1 MKYHCYRNRELSWL
15 SFNQRVLEEADDKN
29 NPLCERM
36 SFASIFQSNLDE
48 FFMVRVGMLHDRVL
62 FSGNPIE
69 NKTNMTAKEQ
79 IAAIL
84 KTSGDLTL
92 ARDRVYRKLM
102 NEAKKY
108 NIHLVN
114 FNHLNAKQSAAM
126 EEYFL
131 HEIMPLLS
139 PQVVGKRQPFPFLH
153 NQALYVLVSFETKNN
168 NEKIGIIPC
177 NTGVFHRLIPALGAN
192 GTYMLAEE
200 LILHYV
206 SKVFIN
212 YKIKE
217 KTVLRVIRN
226 ADIDTDAVYDDEADY
241 RDLMERIIKKRR
253 KLCPIKLEL
262 SRPLDHETLRY
273 LCKKLD
279 LEEDSVF
286 LSSSPLD
293 LSFLFEIED
302 KLKEHKELFYP
313 QRIPQPSP
321 MVRADDSMIHQIRHR
336 DILLSYPYES
346 MNPFLRLLGEA
357 AHDPSVVSIK
367 MTLYRVAKYS
377 KIIERLI
384 DAAENGK
391 EIVVLVELRA
401 RFDEENNIEW
411 SKRLED
417 AGCRIIYGLD
427 HLKVHSKLCL
437 ITRKKNHSV
446 EYITQIGTGNYNEK
460 TARQYT
466 DYCLMTASPDIG
478 IEAAEVL
485 NRLAMGQV
493 VESARHLLV
502 APKCLQ
508 NKLLSKMDLEIEKA
522 KRNEPA
528 FIGAKINSLTDKKI
542 INRLIEASQAGVK
555 VSLIVRG
562 ICCLIPGIPGETENI
577 TVISIVGR
585 FLEHSRVY
593 IFGAGEDPEVYISS
607 ADFMTR
613 NTLHRVE
620 VAAPV
625 YDKAIRSRILAMF
638 SVMMQDNVKARRMK
652 SDATYERINAR
663 GKKRI
668 NAQEY
673 FYDEAYRAN
682 E

>member
-279 LEEDSVF
+279 LEEDNVF

-652 SDATYERINAR
+652 NDATYERINAK